1 MHKSLIFLFSKG
13 LILKIFWCLH
23 CGFRL
28 LLELNRCILGFNSI
42 GNSYSIDGVL
52 IPFMEF
58 LQFILLGNCTET
70 SVGAIYHWRGYWL
83 GGWGFCFCTVSAVGG
98 RLYLET
104 LVCDRRD
111 FHPNLAKIIH
121 DQIMFKLSGRFL
133 VNTLVI

>member
-23 CGFRL
+23 CGLRL

-70 SVGAIYHWRGYWL
+70 VL
-83 GGWGFCFCTVSAVGG
+83 GLFITGGDIDWGDEVSAS
-98 RLYLET
+98 
-104 LVCDRRD
+104 
-111 FHPNLAKIIH
+111 A
-121 DQIMFKLSGRFL
+121 LSVPWEAGFISRHWSVTEEISTRIL
-133 VNTLVI
+133 PR

>member
-1 MHKSLIFLFSKG
+1 MFSKG

-28 LLELNRCILGFNSI
+28 LLKLNRCVLGFNSI

-70 SVGAIYHWRGYWL
+70 VL
-83 GGWGFCFCTVSAVGG
+83 GLFITGGDIDLGDEVSAS
-98 RLYLET
+98 
-104 LVCDRRD
+104 
-111 FHPNLAKIIH
+111 A
-121 DQIMFKLSGRFL
+121 LSVPWEAGFISRHWS
-133 VNTLVI
+133 VTEEISTRISPR

>member
-70 SVGAIYHWRGYWL
+70 VLGLFITGGDIDWGMRFLLLHCQCRGRQALSRDIGLWQKRFPPESRQDNS
-83 GGWGFCFCTVSAVGG
+83 WPDH
-98 RLYLET
+98 
-104 LVCDRRD
+104 VC
-111 FHPNLAKIIH
+111 
-121 DQIMFKLSGRFL
+121 KLSGRFL

>member
-28 LLELNRCILGFNSI
+28 LLELNRCVLGISI

-70 SVGAIYHWRGYWL
+70 VL
-83 GGWGFCFCTVSAVGG
+83 GLFITGGDIDLGDEVSAS
-98 RLYLET
+98 
-104 LVCDRRD
+104 
-111 FHPNLAKIIH
+111 A
-121 DQIMFKLSGRFL
+121 LSVPWEAGFISRHWS
-133 VNTLVI
+133 VTEEISTRISPR

>member
-70 SVGAIYHWRGYWL
+70 VL
-83 GGWGFCFCTVSAVGG
+83 GLFITGG
-98 RLYLET
+98 
-104 LVCDRRD
+104 DID
-111 FHPNLAKIIH
+111 
-121 DQIMFKLSGRFL
+121 
-133 VNTLVI
+133 